1 MILRFMIDK
10 SKEPVYTKR
19 PLDKSP
25 QMQQAQHLYQKFDVH
40 EIKNYCFNLI
50 EGTVCMEKSLQ

>member
-10 SKEPVYTKR
+10 AKEPGYTKIQV
-19 PLDKSP
+19 DKSP

-40 EIKNYCFNLI
+40 EIENYCFNLI
-50 EGTVCMEKSLQ
+50 EGAVCMEKSLQ